1 MRFYAFWKK
10 RVVKAKKKNVAN
22 LRSQRRWW
30 SLFTI
35 LLLTISYSGILV
47 VEAATDT
54 RSLYQALGDVQREQD
69 QLLEQSSRLSLERG
83 TLSSL
88 AKVEEI
94 AQQEL
99 DMEFPAEVTGV
110 GQ

>member
-1 MRFYAFWKK
+1 
-10 RVVKAKKKNVAN
+10 VVKAKKKNVAN
-22 LRSQRRWW
+22 LQSQRRRWW
-30 SLFTI
+30 SLFAI

>member
-1 MRFYAFWKK
+1 M
-10 RVVKAKKKNVAN
+10 VKAKKKNVAN

>member
-1 MRFYAFWKK
+1 M
-10 RVVKAKKKNVAN
+10 VKAHKKDVVAAQ
-22 LRSQRRWW
+22 SQQRWW
-30 SLFTI
+30 MLFA
-35 LLLTISYSGILV
+35 LLLLAIGSSGLLV

-69 QLLEQSSRLSLERG
+69 HLLEQSSRLSLERG
-83 TLSSL
+83 TLSNL
-88 AKVEEI
+88 TKVEEI

-99 DMEFPAEVTGV
+99 NMEFPAVVTGV